1 MSVAALRV
9 ICGFGP
15 TGYEPASKRS
25 RTGSGELSRA
35 RATDRRSSDM
45 AKGKSA
51 FDPELIRGLA
61 ALLRETDLSEIEV
74 AQGDW
79 RIRVARHLSINATV
93 GAPLAV
99 PEPRAM
105 PGEAEPAAGPPAPA
119 LDPETHSGTVTSPMV
134 GTAYRAPEP
143 GAPPFV
149 EVGSQVR
156 EGQTLLIV
164 EAMKTM
170 NAIPAPRTGT
180 VVAILFEDGQPVE
193 YGEPLLIIE

>member
-1 MSVAALRV
+1 M
-9 ICGFGP
+9 G
-15 TGYEPASKRS
+15 
-25 RTGSGELSRA
+25 
-35 RATDRRSSDM
+35 
-45 AKGKSA
+45 KGKSA

-74 AQGDW
+74 EQADL
-79 RIRVARHLSINATV
+79 RIRVARHVSVNATV
-93 GAPLAV
+93 AAPLAV
-99 PEPRAM
+99 PEVRAV
-105 PGEAEPAAGPPAPA
+105 PGEAAPVAAPPAAG
-119 LDPETHSGTVTSPMV
+119 LDPQTHSGTVTSPMV

-170 NAIPAPRTGT
+170 NAIPAPRAGT